1 MQRRRRCS
9 PTDVPLRHHF
19 EQNFHV
25 RWRLD
30 RHRAGRCM
38 DYDAATPE
46 VLAAAMV
53 EEMARPL
60 DYRPVEPGAADR
72 AAQAI
77 ADLL

>member
-1 MQRRRRCS
+1 
-9 PTDVPLRHHF
+9 
-19 EQNFHV
+19 
-25 RWRLD
+25 
-30 RHRAGRCM
+30 M

-53 EEMARPL
+53 EEMSRPL

-77 ADLL
+77 AELL